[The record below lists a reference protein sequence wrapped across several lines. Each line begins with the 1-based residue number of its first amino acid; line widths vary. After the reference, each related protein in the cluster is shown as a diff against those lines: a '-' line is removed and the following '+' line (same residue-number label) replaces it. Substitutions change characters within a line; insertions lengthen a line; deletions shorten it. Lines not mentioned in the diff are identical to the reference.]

1 MLFYLGRNG
10 QQTGPFTEAEVR
22 AQLAAGT
29 VAGTDLIWREGM
41 RDWLPVASVL
51 GAATTPP
58 PPSQPLRAGGGVTER
73 PFVSS
78 VTREPVEDSPQLAGR
93 GTRLGA
99 VLLDGLVNVI
109 GLGPGLI
116 WMVMVFNSHSMSGQM
131 NGDAVDLVYF
141 TQHLSGPLLAILL
154 PLLIILVVQ
163 TWLLCKQGQT
173 LGKLWLKIR
182 IVRTDGSKAGF
193 VHVLLL
199 RSFVM
204 QLLTA
209 IPVVGGLL
217 ALVDPLLIFREDRRC
232 IHDLLADTC
241 VVTA

>member
-41 RDWLPVASVL
+41 TDWVPVATIL
-51 GAATTPP
+51 GVSASPP
-58 PPSQPLRAGGGVTER
+58 PLSSAFGGGVPNR
-73 PFVSS
+73 PFVSA
-78 VTREPVEDSPQLAGR
+78 VTRESVEEGPKLAGR
-93 GTRLGA
+93 GTRLAA
-99 VLLDGLVNVI
+99 VCLDGLVNIVGI
-109 GLGPGLI
+109 GPGLL
-116 WMVMVFNSHSMSGQM
+116 WMALSFKSQSMSGHISS
-131 NGDAVDLVYF
+131 DSVDPVYF
-141 TQHLSGPLLAILL
+141 TQHLAGPLLVVLL
-154 PLLIILVVQ
+154 PLMVILVVQ
-163 TWLLCKQGQT
+163 TWLLCNRGQT

-182 IVRTDGSKAGF
+182 IVRTDGSPAGF
-193 VHVLLL
+193 AQVIML

-204 QLLTA
+204 QLLTL
-209 IPVVGGLL
+209 IPVVGSLL

-241 VVTA
+241 VVEV